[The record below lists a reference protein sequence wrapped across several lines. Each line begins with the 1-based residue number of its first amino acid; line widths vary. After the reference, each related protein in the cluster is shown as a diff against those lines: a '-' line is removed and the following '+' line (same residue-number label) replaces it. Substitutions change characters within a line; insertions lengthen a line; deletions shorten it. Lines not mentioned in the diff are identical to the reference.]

1 MQWLS
6 AALRPSNSAG
16 RSRSKGASNKN
27 FALLPEQSEEVL
39 ANAELHSKL
48 DFALHILQQDVGY
61 MLLSDARP
69 SAGGGTKLSKPK
81 QAARIQVFGRT
92 PKEKKEEE
100 KKEAEIV
107 PATSEETCLI
117 SAETAKCAHYAEDV
131 RLVSRFASILG
142 ATGPEVYCKV
152 AHDTLYRKVL
162 QGVRLMHLCEYKYSD
177 VVLVLAHA
185 SVYFKSTWE
194 VIGSQMSEY
203 EAAHVCVLLIYLSHA
218 FLLDETCPL
227 KHWQKHIFKKY
238 CTLKVLDA
246 ALFRL
251 FKMRG
256 FHLRL
261 TKEEERA
268 ALQSLAGICYD
279 PALAVDPAG

>member
-1 MQWLS
+1 MQWLNNAFRSSGS
-6 AALRPSNSAG
+6 AATRG
-16 RSRSKGASNKN
+16 RSASAQKK
-27 FALLPEQSEEVL
+27 FALLPEQSEEQL

-48 DFALHILQQDVGY
+48 DVALNILQQDVGY
-61 MLLSDARP
+61 MLLADARP
-69 SAGGGTKLSKPK
+69 SAGGGANLAAKKP
-81 QAARIQVFGRT
+81 ATRIIQIGRA
-92 PKEKKEEE
+92 PKDKKEQEKKEE
-100 KKEAEIV
+100 IV
-107 PATSEETCLI
+107 VDTSEERCVI
-117 SAETAKCAHYAEDV
+117 SAETAKCAHYKEDV
-131 RLVSRFASILG
+131 RLVSRFAAILG
-142 ATGPEVYCKV
+142 EPGPDVFSKV

-185 SVYFKSTWE
+185 SVYFKTTWE

-238 CTLKVLDA
+238 CSLKVLDS

-251 FKMRG
+251 FKMRE
-256 FHLRL
+256 FCLRL
-261 TKEEERA
+261 TKDEERA
-268 ALQSLAGICYD
+268 ALQGLSGICYD